1 MWGAKSCGWDSVLSD
16 GASGGLLIIWENRR
30 ICGEGVAK
38 SQRILAV
45 KMRSL
50 GEDFT
55 WVVAIVYG
63 PNEERERSVFG
74 FPLSFL
80 VLVVSSLVHCV
91 QLFFKKKYSTCNH
104 YIVSMTLI
112 ASNS

>member
-1 MWGAKSCGWDSVLSD
+1 MCGERRVGWDSVLLD
-16 GASGGLLIIWENRR
+16 GASSGLIIIWENRR

-55 WVVAIVYG
+55 WVVAIVYV
-63 PNEERERSVFG
+63 PNGERERSIFG

-80 VLVVSSLVHCV
+80 VFVVSSLVHCV
-91 QLFFKKKYSTCNH
+91 QLFFKKNVFHMQSLYCVH
-104 YIVSMTLI
+104 DAYCLQ
-112 ASNS
+112 